1 MVKCRKFF
9 PRYVLGY
16 ILFAPII
23 VAVIVMFYI
32 FCIQSPVK
40 TQTVFDVVR
49 GDSVTGVANR
59 LVKNNLIESAD
70 LFIASVRFHGGKIQS
85 GQYEIPRGASL
96 WRVTKML
103 V

>member
-1 MVKCRKFF
+1 MVKCREFF

-16 ILFAPII
+16 ILFAPIV

-59 LVKNNLIESAD
+59 LAANHLIDSKD
-70 LFIASVRFHGGKIQS
+70 LFIASVLRRNPGRSALSGKACS
-85 GQYEIPRGASL
+85 GYAGYD
-96 WRVTKML
+96 
-103 V
+103 